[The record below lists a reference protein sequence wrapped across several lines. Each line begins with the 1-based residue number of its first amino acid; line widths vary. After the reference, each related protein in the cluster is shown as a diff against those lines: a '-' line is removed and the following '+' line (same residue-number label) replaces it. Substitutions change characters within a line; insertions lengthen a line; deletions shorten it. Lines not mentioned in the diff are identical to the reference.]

1 MCDKLN
7 CNFMFHYLEFCMG
20 ECAEKGKI
28 DSLPSFNYLDR
39 PFFIVSLQ
47 FWTNTILKTKVI
59 AYETISLVVLTDDS
73 DNCCGSHVSFGDT
86 IPAASF
92 MRQAAGPTFY
102 VKQGL
107 SGRRDVTPPSRVI
120 DFHVVSVVNDS
131 LFVELEWTAPGNDFD
146 QGKGT

>member
-1 MCDKLN
+1 MCDKPN
-7 CNFMFHYLEFCMG
+7 CNFMFHYLAFCMD

-28 DSLPSFNYLDR
+28 DSLPSFNSSS
-39 PFFIVSLQ
+39 FCSFEQGS
-47 FWTNTILKTKVI
+47 TLKIKVK
-59 AYETISLVVLTDDS
+59 AYKTISLVFLTDDS

-146 QGKGT
+146 QGKGTL